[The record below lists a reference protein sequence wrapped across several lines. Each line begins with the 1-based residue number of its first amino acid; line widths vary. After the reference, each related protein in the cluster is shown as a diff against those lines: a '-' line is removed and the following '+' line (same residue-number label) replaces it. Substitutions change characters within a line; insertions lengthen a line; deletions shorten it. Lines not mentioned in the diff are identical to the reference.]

1 MISCSRLLVLVEDT
15 TASRDLWPLWS
26 QKALEPILEK
36 IESAAFGYYEL
47 NLVAFASVD
56 GLSDGC
62 VRSGTWTQNVW
73 RFRQYCESLK
83 FEGTGNSNAMCE
95 ALVEA
100 TYLTRQPSTLGKLEN
115 VTQHV
120 LLCTAGSIG
129 RLSVPWPFREH
140 VSHDGD
146 RRVHLLTILGHMV
159 TTRGLSFSILTV
171 GTLNN
176 ILPKKF
182 GTLVGSR
189 VLKMCEKL
197 SPQQNYLMLIHPRW
211 RHGYQALFPEC
222 KEMEEWIDAAAVSAS
237 DSDQNFRT
245 ASPSLPLPPHIRPEA
260 ALKPLDIHQ
269 FPPPMPPSRAA
280 VEQAALSIKTGQ
292 EFPDAIRLSSWSKAQ
307 DAKLSW
313 NDSTTLHL
321 YHHSDHD
328 LSKMSVDGLSS
339 VESEL
344 ALERDLLQLEST
356 QTSFRDVSSEKES
369 KVESSTSYGGG
380 VTSPAHSSTK
390 YSALSVDPSSVAIR
404 DPFATNAA
412 QMATVLPEDGASSTQ
427 SQRIPIA
434 AQRSKTMS
442 SSASVSIETCRK
454 LDELSSQRR
463 SLPRNGVLVE
473 KRAQT
478 IDHRRSWPSP
488 TTPTEPRNLL
498 DSTRSYP
505 TIDDPL
511 SAYPLS
517 SEIAI
522 GR

>member
-1 MISCSRLLVLVEDT
+1 M
-15 TASRDLWPLWS
+15 
-26 QKALEPILEK
+26 EPILEK

-83 FEGTGNSNAMCE
+83 FEGSGNGNAICE

-115 VTQHV
+115 VAQHV

-146 RRVHLLTILGHMV
+146 RRVNLLTLLGHMV
-159 TTRGLSFSILTV
+159 TTRGLSFSILTA
-171 GTLNN
+171 GSPNN

-182 GTLVGSR
+182 GTLVGSG

-197 SPQQNYLMLIHPRW
+197 SPHQNCLMLIHPRW
-211 RHGYQALFPEC
+211 RHGYQALFPEG
-222 KEMEEWIDAAAVSAS
+222 KEMDEWIETAATSAA

-245 ASPSLPLPPHIRPEA
+245 TSPSLPLPPHIRSEA

-269 FPPPMPPSRAA
+269 LPPSVPPCSAA
-280 VEQAALSIKTGQ
+280 DQMALSIKMGQ

-307 DAKLSW
+307 DSKPSW
-313 NDSTTLHL
+313 NDSTT
-321 YHHSDHD
+321 HHYQHHHDQD

-356 QTSFRDVSSEKES
+356 QTSYRDGSSEKES

-380 VTSPAHSSTK
+380 IASPAHSSTK
-390 YSALSVDPSSVAIR
+390 YSAPSADPSSVVIR
-404 DPFATNAA
+404 DPFATPAA
-412 QMATVLPEDGASSTQ
+412 QMAAVLPEDGASSTH
-427 SQRIPIA
+427 SQRIAIA

-454 LDELSSQRR
+454 MDELSSQRR

-473 KRAQT
+473 KRAQA

-488 TTPTEPRNLL
+488 TTTTTEPRNLH

-505 TIDDPL
+505 ILDDPR
-511 SAYPLS
+511 SAYTLS
-517 SEIAI
+517 SELAMEQEYRCDGI
-522 GR
+522 R